1 MIFDEAVDITIKNK
15 LIVKWAL
22 MEEEQL
28 TKLNLGNKENSKIVL
43 INVTLPSKFVKAI
56 ETLLQNYM
64 DIFAWNY
71 KELKRIPRQICEHM
85 IELMADARPIK
96 QKQYKTHLNYALKA
110 REDLDKLL
118 DIRFIYPI
126 ESTQWISPLV
136 IVPKKMASGKYV
148 WILEVECLNQ
158 KRSISIAISLFN
170 IGYYG

>member
-1 MIFDEAVDITIKNK
+1 LIFDEVVDITIKNK
-15 LIVKWAL
+15 LIVKCAL

-56 ETLLQNYM
+56 EILLQNYM
-64 DIFAWNY
+64 DVFAWNY
-71 KELKRIPRQICEHM
+71 KELKKIPRQICEHM
-85 IELMADARPIK
+85 IELMAIVRPIK
-96 QKQYKTHLNYALKA
+96 QKQYKMHLNYALKA

-136 IVPKKMASGKYV
+136 IVPKKKWQAENMCGYWK
-148 WILEVECLNQ
+148 LNV
-158 KRSISIAISLFN
+158 
-170 IGYYG
+170 

>member
-1 MIFDEAVDITIKNK
+1 
-15 LIVKWAL
+15 

-28 TKLNLGNKENSKIVL
+28 TELNLGNKENSKIVL

-64 DIFAWNY
+64 DVFAWNY
-71 KELKRIPRQICEHM
+71 KELKRIPWQICEHM
-85 IELMADARPIK
+85 IELMAIVRPIK
-96 QKQYKTHLNYALKA
+96 QKQYKMHLNYALKT

-136 IVPKKMASGKYV
+136 IVLKKK
-148 WILEVECLNQ
+148 WQVENMCGYWKLNV
-158 KRSISIAISLFN
+158 
-170 IGYYG
+170 